1 MVSDEQLLKLK
12 DKKLQQEAA
21 KQKILSGSSQLPS
34 ITLQPRI
41 DKPAVDLE
49 AELSKLKDRRERSR
63 SRSLSPTS
71 KALKRASE
79 RQPKK

>member
-1 MVSDEQLLKLK
+1 MKLK
-12 DKKLQQEAA
+12 DKKLQQEVA
-21 KQKILSGSSQLPS
+21 KQKILSSSSQLPP
-34 ITLQPRI
+34 IILQQRI